1 MTDTSISV
9 LVVDDNQDFLQMMQR
24 KLHSSGYRVFT
35 ATDANKALSIINEL
49 PVDIVLTDYRMPVTN
64 GLELIRHI
72 KLHFPALQVVMV
84 TGYPSIEGAIEAV
97 KLGAEEYLSK
107 PFTDEELANCMAKTI
122 EKVRLQRISRQ
133 KAAIAANTYGL
144 VGSSASMQKVYHS
157 IRKSCTNSASVL
169 VEGESGTGKEL
180 VARAIHYHSSRSRS
194 PFVPVNCSA
203 IPETLLESEL
213 FGYMR
218 GSFTGATETR
228 AGYFITADGGTIF
241 LDEIGEMSLSMQVK
255 LLRVLQDKYVHMIGA
270 KTPRKV
276 NVRVITATNKD
287 LKLLM
292 SQGSFREDLYYR
304 LNVLPITL
312 PPLRERHGDIVPLTM
327 HFLAKFA
334 SEAGLK
340 TPKMDPEVLESFES
354 YLWPGNIRELE
365 NLIYRLVV
373 LHDGATITVS
383 DLPDYMK
390 FSLGGSQNLLR
401 SLAEV
406 EAEHI
411 QNVLAAAGGNKSKA
425 AGILGIDRKTLQNK
439 LKDIQQ

>member
-1 MTDTSISV
+1 MSELAVNV
-9 LVVDDNQDFLQMMQR
+9 LVVDDNHDFLQMMQR
-24 KLHSSGYRVFT
+24 KLNNMGYKVFT
-35 ATDANKALSIINEL
+35 ADDANKALAVINEL

-64 GLELIRHI
+64 GLELIRHL
-72 KLHFPALQVVMV
+72 KLHNPSLHVVMV
-84 TGYPSIEGAIEAV
+84 TGYPTIEGAIEAV

-107 PFTDEELANCMAKTI
+107 PFTDEELSLCMNKAK
-122 EKVRLQRISRQ
+122 ERVRLQRLSRQ
-133 KAAIAANTYGL
+133 KAAISANTYGL
-144 VGSSASMQKVYHS
+144 VGSSAPMLKVYHA
-157 IRKSCTNSASVL
+157 IRKSCSNSASVL
-169 VEGESGTGKEL
+169 IEGESGTGKEL
-180 VARAIHYHSSRSRS
+180 VARAIHYHSARNRS

-218 GSFTGATETR
+218 GSFTGANETR

-255 LLRVLQDKYVHMIGA
+255 LLRVLQDKNVYMIGA

-292 SQGSFREDLYYR
+292 KQGSFREDLYYR
-304 LNVLPITL
+304 LNVLPVSL
-312 PPLRERHGDIVPLTM
+312 PPLRERRGDITPLAM
-327 HFLAKFA
+327 HFLSKFA
-334 SEAGLK
+334 TESGSAVPGIDPQVIK
-340 TPKMDPEVLESFES
+340 TFEG
-354 YLWPGNIRELE
+354 YLWPGNVRELE

-373 LHDGATITVS
+373 LHEGDTISPS

-390 FSLGGSQNLLR
+390 FTLSSNQNLFR

-406 EAEHI
+406 EKEHI
-411 QNVLAAAGGNKSKA
+411 QSVLLAVAGNKSQA
-425 AGILGIDRKTLQNK
+425 AKILGIDRKTLLNK
-439 LKDIQQ
+439 IKDE